1 MVRVANW
8 PLEPVLK
15 LSVPETVADPEPVAV
30 QVTLNVPVA
39 VTGAAL
45 YAG

>member
-8 PLEPVLK
+8 PLDPVLK

-30 QVTLNVPVA
+30 QVTLKVPVA
-39 VTGAAL
+39 VTGAVL

>member
-1 MVRVANW
+1 MVRVANA
-8 PLEPVLK
+8 PLDPVLK
-15 LSVPETVADPEPVAV
+15 LSVPDTVAEPDPVAV

-45 YAG
+45 LAG